1 MHSAPVYVHC
11 KAGKS
16 RSVTVVLAYLIHAN
30 AWTLKTAYAYVAEH
44 RKGISPNIG
53 FVAEL
58 MQFEETELGLKQSA
72 GVNGDIPQP
81 KDNSVDNQKGE
92 GEVTGTGKEPSPRKQ
107 KAKYSRESLPPAW
120 AIGSASM
127 GNASAPR
134 LLVNNSDVSPTE
146 GGPRRGSQVQGEMVE
161 RGKDRKVSD
170 EREVRKDG
178 HWVQQRR

>member
-1 MHSAPVYVHC
+1 
-11 KAGKS
+11 
-16 RSVTVVLAYLIHAN
+16 
-30 AWTLKTAYAYVAEH
+30 
-44 RKGISPNIG
+44 
-53 FVAEL
+53 

-81 KDNSVDNQKGE
+81 KDNSVGNQKGE
-92 GEVTGTGKEPSPRKQ
+92 EEVTGTGKEPSPRKQ

-127 GNASAPR
+127 GNASVPR

-146 GGPRRGSQVQGEMVE
+146 GGPRRGSQAQGEMVE